1 MEQAIGQEPQAA
13 GGPVGTEIDPK
24 AVVVSRAVRD
34 LLQPHGFRPRD
45 IGSGVGGG
53 MAWNRRGGDDTHEMI
68 TCNGR
73 LSGDP
78 DRAEWTAGRYGN
90 RGGFVEVTGLTLRGA
105 LDAVAVLPRPVRVD
119 GSLAEGIY
127 PSLDD
132 ALDDIA

>member
-1 MEQAIGQEPQAA
+1 MEQAIGREPQAA
-13 GGPVGTEIDPK
+13 GGPVGMEIDVQ
-24 AVVVSRAVRD
+24 AVAVSRAVRD
-34 LLQPHGFRPRD
+34 LVQPQGFRPRD
-45 IGSGVGGG
+45 IGGGG

-73 LSGDP
+73 LNGDP
-78 DRAEWTAGRYGN
+78 DRAEWTAGRYGD

-105 LDAVAVLPRPVRVD
+105 LDALAVLPRPVRVD

-127 PSLDD
+127 PSLED